1 MTIGLLAGA
10 LFAIAAVGVVVGRL
24 ITGRFAHWVYWDI
37 DIPVRSFAEHHAHAR
52 VLRYARRIS
61 GLGNAVVT
69 GIVAFVVGS
78 VWAART
84 RSWRPLLILGFVFAG
99 AGLVTLVVKPVVH
112 RSPQSG
118 PIAAFT
124 PGTFPSGHAITAA
137 AVYGTILWLIL
148 RTRAPR
154 TVRVLLA
161 VSLVALTLTIG
172 LARVYL
178 LDHYLSD
185 VVGGY
190 LLGISLIV
198 AAAVCVGPSDTPAS

>member
-1 MTIGLLAGA
+1 
-10 LFAIAAVGVVVGRL
+10 
-24 ITGRFAHWVYWDI
+24 
-37 DIPVRSFAEHHAHAR
+37 
-52 VLRYARRIS
+52 
-61 GLGNAVVT
+61 
-69 GIVAFVVGS
+69 
-78 VWAART
+78 
-84 RSWRPLLILGFVFAG
+84 
-99 AGLVTLVVKPVVH
+99 VVH